1 MNRWG
6 WPVVL
11 CWALLPAASLR
22 AEEVGVLILAHGG
35 SGRWNQAVQQTV
47 AEAQLTYPTQITFG
61 MGMHPQEVQDLQ
73 RAVQALEQQGVSR
86 LVVVPLLIS
95 SASEVMRQFQY
106 LLGLRDHGPW
116 EAQVKPIERHVPVVM
131 TGPLDDDPVVAE
143 VLLERASNLSQT
155 PAEESIV
162 LVAHGPNSDEDN
174 LQWLA
179 VMDRLARRVK
189 ELGHFRAV
197 IPVTM
202 RDDAPKPVQ
211 EEATRRM
218 RELIRLQSERGRT
231 LVVPLL
237 LANGGVETKIPE
249 RLEGLRYVYQ
259 GQALLPHPKL
269 AQWIANRVRAAAD
282 SPRDQEVPPKAGRNG
297 AGARRVSMDAMGV
310 NPW

>member
-6 WPVVL
+6 WLIAL
-11 CWALLPAASLR
+11 CGVLLPGASLR
-22 AEEVGVLILAHGG
+22 ADEVGVLILAHGG

-47 AEAQLTYPTQITFG
+47 AEAQLTYPTQIAFG

-73 RAVQALEQQGVSR
+73 RAVKALERRRVSR
-86 LVVVPLLIS
+86 IVVVPLLIS

-116 EAQVKPIERHVPVVM
+116 EAQAKPIERHVPVVM

-143 VLLERASNLSQT
+143 VLLERASNLSQA
-155 PAEESIV
+155 PAEESVI
-162 LVAHGPNSDEDN
+162 LVAHGPTSDEDN

-202 RDDAPKPVQ
+202 RDDAPQPVQ

-218 RELIRLQSERGRT
+218 RALVRLQSERGRT
-231 LVVPLL
+231 LVIPLL
-237 LANGGVETKIPE
+237 LANGGIETKIPK

-269 AQWIANRVRAAAD
+269 AQWIANRVRSAAD
-282 SPRDQEVPPKAGRNG
+282 SPTGRSRATTVIGRLAQESSVCYNSA
-297 AGARRVSMDAMGV
+297 ADVT
-310 NPW
+310 W